1 MFAFL
6 LKTQLAG
13 AGVGTFPSFVS
24 RITDAELKQI
34 NWELSVKP
42 SVEHSAHI
50 VPHYEVA

>member
-6 LKTQLAG
+6 SKIQLAG
-13 AGVGTFPSFVS
+13 TGVGTFPSFVS

-34 NWELSVKP
+34 NWEFAVKP
-42 SVEHSAHI
+42 SVEHSAHV